1 MTANDCFERIGA
13 EAVTEGQLALAPGR
27 LASPPTFPTASWIS
41 GRKVWRWYTPTIP
54 PWAPET
60 WLMYFETGTRCSLGG
75 ADGPPGRCRAGS
87 SCTTPS
93 IVETVLA
100 HDEPRAPGHGR
111 ARGWRRSAS
120 GLRLALIQAAA
131 LKVRAE
137 TGKGMTV

>member
-1 MTANDCFERIGA
+1 MHHAVIVETVLAQDEPRAPAHGRARGGVAAISQRI
-13 EAVTEGQLALAPGR
+13 
-27 LASPPTFPTASWIS
+27 
-41 GRKVWRWYTPTIP
+41 
-54 PWAPET
+54 
-60 WLMYFETGTRCSLGG
+60 ETGTRCSLGG